1 MRIGENSIMIRDLVV
16 REECSFDQVYLRG
29 AVRADLFG
37 IDLMISSTSLL
48 IRRNFLLLVWILAF
62 CALDLITFSA
72 LLNVIFI
79 SWCTTTRL
87 ELSTTFPS
95 ALDGSADLQLA
106 FAYSSNLG
114 TSFGDPLS
122 TMPQRALIMSRPIAL
137 EQRCNLPSSFSVL
150 CCLYGRVWVSL

>member
-1 MRIGENSIMIRDLVV
+1 MRVGENSIMTRDLVV
-16 REECSFDQVYLRG
+16 REECSFDQVCLRG

-79 SWCTTTRL
+79 SWCITTRL
-87 ELSTTFPS
+87 ELSSTFPS

-106 FAYSSNLG
+106 FAYSSNLE